1 MVLADV
7 LLGYFVSKLLDKKS
21 ATATPPFV
29 VSPSGGTAPAP
40 GTPTVI
46 PPQLPPA
53 TPASFPSGQVVP
65 PTNAQPAAG
74 MKRAVEVWIVKPS
87 VASAATVVVGDDV
100 VGAAQTLAALEA
112 SFPNGWQAARVVTA
126 QEITTA
132 KSLLPKWK
140 QGGVIFM
147 GPQTM
152 TGRRAYR
159 MTMHPA
165 QQAQPAATPMA
176 SPTVQPA
183 PAPTPAPSGIV
194 PASYQPPVATPA
206 PTAVPTSSSTAQPPS
221 PAVSPTPPVATAP
234 TAPTGQQ
241 VTKVRRGEGL
251 AQISKRL
258 GMGETQAGAVTIQ
271 KANVPNGPDA
281 TWKAVALA
289 KGGLQKAG
297 RAGGLQPG
305 DRLWVPR
312 TWGPYNATV
321 L

>member
-21 ATATPPFV
+21 STATPPFV
-29 VSPSGGTAPAP
+29 VTPTTP
-40 GTPTVI
+40 GTTTPTT
-46 PPQLPPA
+46 PT
-53 TPASFPSGQVVP
+53 TPASGPPYPTGLIVP
-65 PTNAQPAAG
+65 ASNTQPAAG
-74 MKRAVEVWIVKPS
+74 MKRAVEVWVVNPA
-87 VASAATVVVGDDV
+87 VANAATIVVGDDV
-100 VGAAQTLAALEA
+100 VGAAQTLAQLEA
-112 SFPNGWQAARVVTA
+112 AFPSGWQSAKVVTA
-126 QEITTA
+126 AEIQTA

-159 MTMHPA
+159 MTMHPSG
-165 QQAQPAATPMA
+165 QAQPSATPVA
-176 SPTVQPA
+176 APT
-183 PAPTPAPSGIV
+183 TPAPSGIV
-194 PASYQPPVATPA
+194 PASYKPPVATPA
-206 PTAVPTSSSTAQPPS
+206 PTAVPTGSPQKPPPTPAAQ
-221 PAVSPTPPVATAP
+221 PTPPVAPA
-234 TAPTGQQ
+234 AGGQQ
-241 VTKVRRGEGL
+241 VTRVRRGEGL

-258 GMGETQAGAVTIQ
+258 GMGESQAGAVTIQ

-281 TWKAVALA
+281 TWKAIALT

-312 TWGPYNATV
+312 TWGPYDASK